1 LTPCN
6 IVILG
11 LTITSSWGNGHATT
25 YRGMM
30 RELVRSGYNVLFL
43 ERDMPWYA
51 KNRDFEK
58 SEFGQIELYTS
69 IDELKNKFKKNIV
82 SAELVI
88 VGSYIPEGIYICDWV
103 TDIARGITAFY
114 DIDTPVTVAK
124 LAQKKCEYLIPQLIP
139 RFDLYLSFAGGPI
152 LDLLTNVYGALLTKP
167 LFCSVDPDCYYPG
180 TCKVKYDLGY
190 MGTFSDDRQES
201 LERLMFEPARKMEN
215 GHFIVAGPLYPDK
228 QLWPSNVSHLDHIAP
243 SDHRDFYCS
252 QRFTLN
258 LTRADM
264 IQSGF
269 APSVRLFEAAAC
281 GIPVISDY
289 WDGLDSLF
297 TFNEEILLSANS
309 EQTLDY
315 LKNITDHQ
323 RIVIGNKA
331 RTKVLAYHTAA
342 TRVKELE
349 SYWEEAIE
357 LKFKRAKGAYQKK
370 KHRKNIQVKN
380 HG

>member
-25 YRGMM
+25 YRGLM
-30 RELVRSGYNVLFL
+30 RELVRNGYNVLFL

-51 KNRDFEK
+51 KNRDLEK
-58 SEFGQIELYTS
+58 SSFGQIELYKS
-69 IDELKNKFKKNIV
+69 IDELKSKFKRNIV
-82 SAELVI
+82 SADLVI
-88 VGSYIPEGIYICDWV
+88 VGSYIPEGIIIGDWV
-103 TDIARGITAFY
+103 TGIAKGITAFY
-114 DIDTPVTVAK
+114 DIDTPVTIAK
-124 LAQKKCEYLIPQLIP
+124 LAKKKCEYLIPQLIP

-152 LDLLTNVYGALLTKP
+152 LDLLTNVYGALLAKP
-167 LFCSVDPDCYYPG
+167 LFCSVDPDSYYPDK
-180 TCKVKYDLGY
+180 CKIKYDLGY
-190 MGTFSDDRQES
+190 MGTFSSDRQES
-201 LERLMFEPARKMEN
+201 LDCLMFEPARKMEK
-215 GHFIVAGPLYPDK
+215 GQFVVAGPLYPDK
-228 QLWPSNVSHLDHIAP
+228 QLWPSNVSHLEHIAP

-264 IQSGF
+264 VQAGY

-281 GIPVISDY
+281 GVPIISDY

-315 LKNITDHQ
+315 LKNISDHQ
-323 RIVIGNKA
+323 RIAIGKKA
-331 RTKVLAYHTAA
+331 RTKVLANHTAA

-349 SYWEEAIE
+349 SYWKEAIE
-357 LKFKRAKGAYQKK
+357 LKFKRAKGTCGTK
-370 KHRKNIQVKN
+370 KH
-380 HG
+380 